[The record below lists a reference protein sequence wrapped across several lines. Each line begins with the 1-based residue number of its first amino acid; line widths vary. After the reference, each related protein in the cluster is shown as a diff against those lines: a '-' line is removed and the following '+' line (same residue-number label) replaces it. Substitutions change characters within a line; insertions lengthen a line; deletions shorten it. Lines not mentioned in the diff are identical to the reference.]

1 MSKGMDVLAVAA
13 QKGGVGKTTTT
24 IYTANYAAQA
34 LGSTVERP
42 LVGIIDREETRNLTK
57 LVRIGEAQLAPGV
70 ELLPGYDVPR
80 GHPTLRLVVV
90 DTPPGYMAI
99 KSLDEANLVTIP
111 AIPESNGI
119 VNLVDYLKLLDDA
132 KVSVNPRMR
141 LVAVL
146 PTMVMNNGL
155 HRQRLEEIKAITSR
169 RRPPLVVLDAIPRR
183 VTIARYEPS
192 PEYAAATAEMMHHA
206 AIG

>member
-1 MSKGMDVLAVAA
+1 MNVLAIAA

-24 IYTANYAAQA
+24 IYTANYAAQMLEA
-34 LGSTVERP
+34 TSERP
-42 LVGIIDREETRNLTK
+42 LIGIIDREETGNLTK
-57 LVRIGEAQLAPGV
+57 LVQIGEVRLAPGV
-70 ELLPGYDVPR
+70 ELLPGYDVPHN
-80 GHPTLRLVVV
+80 HPTLRLVVV

-99 KSLDEANLVTIP
+99 KSLEEANLVTIP

-119 VNLVDYLKLLDDA
+119 VNLIDYLKLLDDA

-155 HRQRLEEIKAITSR
+155 HRQRLEEIKAIAGR
-169 RRPPLVVLDAIPRR
+169 RQPPLVVLDAIPRR
-183 VTIARYEPS
+183 INIARYELS
-192 PEYAAATAEMMHHA
+192 SEYAAATREMIRHA
-206 AIG
+206 AIR